1 MAPTDAMINVIE
13 VIAGLV
19 LMFLLMNC
27 HVFVVPK
34 LHCHPFNVEQSLL
47 HVTNPVLG
55 IINAVIQSGIHVI
68 AIHNVLPVRN

>member
-1 MAPTDAMINVIE
+1 MGPTDATINATE
-13 VIAGLV
+13 GIADLV

-27 HVFVVPK
+27 HVFVVLK
-34 LHCHPFNVEQSLL
+34 LHYHPFNVEQSLL
-47 HVTNPVLG
+47 LVTNPVLG

>member
-34 LHCHPFNVEQSLL
+34 LHYHQFNVEQSLHL
-47 HVTNPVLG
+47 VTNPVLG